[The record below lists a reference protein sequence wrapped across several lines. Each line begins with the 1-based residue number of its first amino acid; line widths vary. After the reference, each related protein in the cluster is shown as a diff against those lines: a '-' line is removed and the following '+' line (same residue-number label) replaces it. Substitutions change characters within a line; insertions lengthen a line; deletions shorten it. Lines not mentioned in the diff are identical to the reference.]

1 MSALAVALLALQV
14 APLVQLWRP
23 DERVVLAD
31 YSRVRALAATPFH
44 LYIATTG
51 GLADWDRTARRFDPP
66 SSPLDGY
73 PTARVRAALA
83 APDGSLWLATDLG
96 WARYEPTLRRW
107 DGGVIPGG
115 VRDLAMDPR
124 DPQAG
129 IYLRS
134 SREWLF
140 LPSGSAIAL
149 PGLEPPPDASRPLSV
164 EAAMRAEPAVDAM
177 QSLLLSDET
186 LRRYALTAAART
198 PDRNELFLG
207 TDGGGAVM
215 IDLEMLRAERLVFGL
230 PGSSVAALA
239 PGRGALWALLDQ
251 RGGFARRGF
260 AMVGEELQSMRWY
273 EGRGGLP
280 FARGRAVAAY
290 GRYLW
295 AATDGGLLR
304 LDPETG
310 DVRMLGEADGLPGDD
325 VRAVAAGAFGLVV
338 GTRRGLAVVTEVE
351 REARALGTTAGDA
364 VLALLP
370 WGDTVWV
377 GLERGLGFVSSHGA
391 DVLVPPGARDLPRLR
406 MPVLALTAIGDTVVA
421 ATASEI
427 FWRDPATSAWQ
438 PARLVP
444 FGSVVGL
451 ASDERGLWVIGVDD
465 VAHGSLGG
473 EWWSRLAAPSDLPAR
488 PTSVVAGERWL
499 WVGTERGLVRFDRA
513 AIGRR

>member
-1 MSALAVALLALQV
+1 MSALAVGLLALQV
-14 APLVQLWRP
+14 SPLVQLWRP

-73 PTARVRAALA
+73 PTAQVRAALA
-83 APDGSLWLATDLG
+83 APDGSLWLATEQG

-107 DGGVIPGG
+107 AGGVIPGG

-124 DPQAG
+124 NPQAG

-134 SREWLF
+134 SREWLY
-140 LPSGSAIAL
+140 LPSGSSLPL
-149 PGLEPPPDASRPLSV
+149 PGLEPPPDARRPLSV
-164 EAAMRAEPAVDAM
+164 EQAMRAEPAVDAM
-177 QSLLLSDET
+177 QSLLLGDET
-186 LRRYALTAAART
+186 LRRYSVTAAART
-198 PDRNELFLG
+198 SDRNELFLG
-207 TDGGGAVM
+207 TDGGGAIV
-215 IDLEMLRAERLVFGL
+215 IDLDMLRAERLVFGL

-239 PGRGALWALLDQ
+239 PGRGAVWALLDQ

-260 AMVGEELQSMRWY
+260 ATVGEELQSVRWY

-280 FARGRAVAAY
+280 FARGRAVVAH
-290 GRYLW
+290 GRHVW

-304 LDPETG
+304 LDPATG
-310 DVRMLGEADGLPGDD
+310 DVRVLGEANGLPSGD
-325 VRAVAAGAFGLVV
+325 VRALASSPFGVVV
-338 GTRRGLAVVTEVE
+338 GTRRGLAVMADVE
-351 REARALGTTAGDA
+351 REARALGTTGGDA

-377 GLERGLGFVSSHGA
+377 GLERGLGFVSSDGA
-391 DVLVPPGARDLPRLR
+391 EVLVPPGARDLPRLR
-406 MPVLALTAIGDTVVA
+406 APVRALAAIGDTVVA
-421 ATASEI
+421 ATASDL
-427 FWRDPATSAWQ
+427 FWRDPATGAWQ

-444 FGSVVGL
+444 LGTVVGL
-451 ASDERGLWVIGVDD
+451 AGDDRGLWVIGEND
-465 VAHGSLGG
+465 VAHGSLAG
-473 EWWSRLAAPSDLPAR
+473 EWWSRLAAPGDLPAR
-488 PTSVVAGERWL
+488 PTSVVAGERWV

-513 AIGRR
+513 ALERR

>member
-1 MSALAVALLALQV
+1 MALLALQV
-14 APLVQLWRP
+14 APLGHLWRP

-51 GLADWDRTARRFDPP
+51 GLAHWDRTARRFDPP

-73 PTARVRAALA
+73 PTAQVRAALS
-83 APDGSLWLATDLG
+83 APDGSLWLATDQG

-115 VRDLAMDPR
+115 VRTLAMDPR
-124 DPQAG
+124 DPQTG

-134 SREWLF
+134 SREWLY
-140 LPSGSAIAL
+140 LPSGSSIPL
-149 PGLEPPPDASRPLSV
+149 PGLAPPPDAQRPLSV
-164 EAAMRAEPAVDAM
+164 DEAMQAEPAVDAM

-186 LRRYALTAAART
+186 LRRYQLTAAART

-207 TDGGGAVM
+207 TDGGGALV

-239 PGRGALWALLDQ
+239 PGPGRVWALLDQ
-251 RGGFARRGF
+251 RGGFARRGL
-260 AMVGEELQSMRWY
+260 AMVSEELQSMRWY

-325 VRAVAAGAFGLVV
+325 VRALAAGPLGLVV
-338 GTRRGLAVVTEVE
+338 GTRRGLAVVTEAE

-364 VLALLP
+364 VLALLAR
-370 WGDTVWV
+370 GDTVWV
-377 GLERGLGFVSSHGA
+377 GLERGLGFVSSDGSE
-391 DVLVPPGARDLPRLR
+391 VLVPPGARDLPRLR
-406 MPVLALTAIGDTVVA
+406 APVRALAAIGDTVVA
-421 ATASEI
+421 ATERDL

-444 FGSVVGL
+444 LGSVVDL
-451 ASDERGLWVIGVDD
+451 ASDDRGLWVIGVDD

-473 EWWSRLAAPSDLPAR
+473 EWWSRLAAPSDLPGR
-488 PTSVVAGERWL
+488 PTSVVASERWV

-513 AIGRR
+513 AIERR